1 MVEPQNHGRRFFGLG
16 LKTSSSG
23 LVIYASKSSRRFL
36 DLGIKTKRTSVCR
49 LRHKTDR
56 GMLAWDTRRD
66 LATCFSWKQ
75 VRLEF
80 LSLASRLM
88 ETQRW
93 VVHMASSWRLHRD
106 EAEDGRVNVMRCIG
120 LFYHKIIVFYVLG
133 SRGNLI
139 FSLLLGHI
147 NRTLEGW
154 SSLPLLHFSICI
166 SKIQESEPRTNFHFN
181 NQGRES
187 DDLCVGI
194 LMKKIVILHI
204 VCSLFFSPR
213 SESQLVLLIFL
224 LTFPVA
230 GPF

>member
-1 MVEPQNHGRRFFGLG
+1 VTSCAVCTVHMETRSACFMVEPQNHGRRFFGLG

-36 DLGIKTKRTSVCR
+36 DLGIKTKQTSVCR
-49 LRHKTDR
+49 LRQKTDR
-56 GMLAWDTRRD
+56 EMSAWDTRRD

-120 LFYHKIIVFYVLG
+120 LFYHKIIVFY
-133 SRGNLI
+133 S
-139 FSLLLGHI
+139 
-147 NRTLEGW
+147 
-154 SSLPLLHFSICI
+154 
-166 SKIQESEPRTNFHFN
+166 
-181 NQGRES
+181 
-187 DDLCVGI
+187 
-194 LMKKIVILHI
+194 
-204 VCSLFFSPR
+204 FFW
-213 SESQLVLLIFL
+213 
-224 LTFPVA
+224 
-230 GPF
+230 